1 MAWAAHPRPVWHPT
15 ADISFRQTY
24 QLPKYSTSMLS
35 EVEVGF
41 PSWCPPLQRL
51 KCVRVTQFRCSAIC
65 LKKAKAVAGTNWKPL
80 ECSQRHKNGAKPPPL
95 YPHSGLLGDHASNA
109 QVDVSVLK
117 VFSPWDGDKL
127 FSQKIVLN
135 TFSLVQPLKTNGILW
150 STKSII
156 GWRNLTL
163 WPKFFPRA
171 PCCQGLVSKR
181 ILTTCFYGF
190 IIPGLFRVA

>member
-80 ECSQRHKNGAKPPPL
+80 ECSQNHKNGAPPPPMHPPL
-95 YPHSGLLGDHASNA
+95 MVGTGEIMR
-109 QVDVSVLK
+109 QMLK
-117 VFSPWDGDKL
+117 
-127 FSQKIVLN
+127 
-135 TFSLVQPLKTNGILW
+135 
-150 STKSII
+150 
-156 GWRNLTL
+156 LTL
-163 WPKFFPRA
+163 SVEGFQSMKCRQLFGHKWAKKFNSNCNF
-171 PCCQGLVSKR
+171 K
-181 ILTTCFYGF
+181 ILQIFFQTFWRHLSF
-190 IIPGLFRVA
+190 KKPVKVN